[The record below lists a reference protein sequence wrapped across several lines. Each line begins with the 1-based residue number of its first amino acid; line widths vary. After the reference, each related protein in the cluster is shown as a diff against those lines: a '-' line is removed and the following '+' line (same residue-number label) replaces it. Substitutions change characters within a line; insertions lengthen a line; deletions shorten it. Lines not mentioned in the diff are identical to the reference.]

1 MWSDWLVFCDG
12 GFQSVC
18 PLLEKDKRL
27 MEASW
32 WERLT
37 EKETGSYFGAMLSK
51 SLIQFSVDGWGC
63 VPSLL
68 FTWGQNYGGGNE
80 DNGDL
85 LQKVPCMHSCTH
97 CPQPWS
103 RSPPTH
109 ASAGDSW
116 TLRAS
121 LDQSLVGLLLLFP
134 GSQCAEGSVCA
145 LQVSIFQS
153 CVSADSSMVGL
164 METSSKR
171 AYATPKSA
179 APRAPAPTAGHCW
192 PVPL

>member
-85 LQKVPCMHSCTH
+85 LQKIL
-97 CPQPWS
+97 S
-103 RSPPTH
+103 RE
-109 ASAGDSW
+109 SW
-116 TLRAS
+116 TLTGKSGSVS
-121 LDQSLVGLLLLFP
+121 LGSLLLSP
-134 GSQCAEGSVCA
+134 GSWCTKALFVVMFPKAHLTSHSRMSGSRWVITPPW
-145 LQVSIFQS
+145 LSRSWRSILY
-153 CVSADSSMVGL
+153 SSL
-164 METSSKR
+164 CILATSS
-171 AYATPKSA
+171 
-179 APRAPAPTAGHCW
+179 
-192 PVPL
+192 

>member
-1 MWSDWLVFCDG
+1 
-12 GFQSVC
+12 
-18 PLLEKDKRL
+18 
-27 MEASW
+27 
-32 WERLT
+32 
-37 EKETGSYFGAMLSK
+37 MLSK

-116 TLRAS
+116 TLLGKSGSVCCGDTAPFSWALVHIRFC
-121 LDQSLVGLLLLFP
+121 LCPPRVCFPVLCQFWWFYGGVNDDLLQEGLCHTQVGLLHPEHL
-134 GSQCAEGSVCA
+134 
-145 LQVSIFQS
+145 
-153 CVSADSSMVGL
+153 
-164 METSSKR
+164 
-171 AYATPKSA
+171 
-179 APRAPAPTAGHCW
+179 
-192 PVPL
+192 PL